1 MIPMQSGKI
10 KHWNSDKGYG
20 FIDVDN
26 QKEDVFFHVSTV
38 RLSQPISEGQRV
50 YFNSQRNEKNQ
61 LRATEVTS
69 NELSILETAV
79 LNSKLSSTSLSTPSS
94 DSNRSN
100 HSNRNSSNLNQTN
113 TRASNLNNNKNSSR
127 RNQSNNHSK
136 NSRGSQHKKSS
147 LSTLFSLIAIIAVA
161 IYFFADLKSSFFADG
176 TQPATVSQTSFELA
190 SASNAAAITGDA
202 QIDRTITLIKQ
213 GGPFPYPNK
222 DGTTFYN
229 RESNLPA
236 QSQGYYREYTVPTP
250 GVSHRGAR
258 RIVTGGHPPTIYY
271 LTVDHY
277 DSFQKLEVN

>member
-1 MIPMQSGKI
+1 MQSGKI
-10 KHWNSDKGYG
+10 KHWNTDKGYG
-20 FIDVDN
+20 FIEVDN
-26 QKEDVFFHVSTV
+26 QSEDVFFHISTV

-69 NELSILETAV
+69 NELSVLETSV
-79 LNSKLSSTSLSTPSS
+79 SNSAHRNLDNAQQKN
-94 DSNRSN
+94 NRYK
-100 HSNRNSSNLNQTN
+100 N
-113 TRASNLNNNKNSSR
+113 T
-127 RNQSNNHSK
+127 
-136 NSRGSQHKKSS
+136 RGSQNKKSGF
-147 LSTLFSLIAIIAVA
+147 STLLSVIALIAVA
-161 IYFFADLKSSFFADG
+161 VYFFGDLKSSLFTDS
-176 TQPATVSQTSFELA
+176 TPATSISQTA
-190 SASNAAAITGDA
+190 SKTSSSGSAAITGDA
-202 QIDRTITLIKQ
+202 QIDQTLALIKQ

-229 RESNLPA
+229 REGKLPA

-277 DSFQKLEVN
+277 DSFRQLQVN

>member
-1 MIPMQSGKI
+1 MQSGKI
-10 KHWNSDKGYG
+10 KHWNADKGYG
-20 FIDVDN
+20 FIEVDN
-26 QKEDVFFHVSTV
+26 QSEDVFFHISTI

-69 NELSILETAV
+69 NELSILETSV
-79 LNSKLSSTSLSTPSS
+79 SNS
-94 DSNRSN
+94 
-100 HSNRNSSNLNQTN
+100 
-113 TRASNLNNNKNSSR
+113 ASNSAHRNLDNAQQKNNRYKNT
-127 RNQSNNHSK
+127 
-136 NSRGSQHKKSS
+136 RGSQNKKSGF
-147 LSTLFSLIAIIAVA
+147 STLLSFIALIAVA
-161 IYFFADLKSSFFADG
+161 VYFFGDLKSSLFTDS
-176 TQPATVSQTSFELA
+176 TPATSISQTA
-190 SASNAAAITGDA
+190 SKTSSSGVEAITGDA
-202 QIDRTITLIKQ
+202 QIDQTLALIKQ

-229 RESNLPA
+229 REGKLPA

-277 DSFQKLEVN
+277 DSFRQLQVN

>member
-1 MIPMQSGKI
+1 MQSGKI
-10 KHWNSDKGYG
+10 KHWNADKGYG
-20 FIDVDN
+20 FIEVDN
-26 QKEDVFFHVSTV
+26 QSEDVFFHISTA

-69 NELSILETAV
+69 NELSILETSV
-79 LNSKLSSTSLSTPSS
+79 SNSAASSAHRNL
-94 DSNRSN
+94 DNAQQKNNRYK
-100 HSNRNSSNLNQTN
+100 N
-113 TRASNLNNNKNSSR
+113 T
-127 RNQSNNHSK
+127 
-136 NSRGSQHKKSS
+136 RGSQNKKSGF
-147 LSTLFSLIAIIAVA
+147 STLLSVIALIAVA
-161 IYFFADLKSSFFADG
+161 VYFFGDLKSSLFTDS
-176 TQPATVSQTSFELA
+176 TPATSISQTA
-190 SASNAAAITGDA
+190 SKTSSSGSAAITGDA
-202 QIDRTITLIKQ
+202 QIDQTLALIKQ

-229 RESNLPA
+229 REGKLPA

-277 DSFQKLEVN
+277 DSFRQLQVR

>member
-1 MIPMQSGKI
+1 MQSGKI
-10 KHWNSDKGYG
+10 KHWNADKGYG
-20 FIDVDN
+20 FIEVDN
-26 QKEDVFFHVSTV
+26 QSEDVFFHISTV

-69 NELSILETAV
+69 NELSILETSV
-79 LNSKLSSTSLSTPSS
+79 SNSAASSAHRNL
-94 DSNRSN
+94 DNAQQKNNRYK
-100 HSNRNSSNLNQTN
+100 N
-113 TRASNLNNNKNSSR
+113 T
-127 RNQSNNHSK
+127 
-136 NSRGSQHKKSS
+136 RGSQNKKSGF
-147 LSTLFSLIAIIAVA
+147 STLLSVIALIAVA
-161 IYFFADLKSSFFADG
+161 VYFFGDLKSSLFTDS
-176 TQPATVSQTSFELA
+176 TPATSISQTA
-190 SASNAAAITGDA
+190 SKTSSSGVEAITGDA
-202 QIDRTITLIKQ
+202 QIDQTLALIKQ

-229 RESNLPA
+229 REGKLPA

-277 DSFQKLEVN
+277 DSFRQLQVR

>member
-1 MIPMQSGKI
+1 MQSGKI
-10 KHWNSDKGYG
+10 KHWNADKGYG
-20 FIDVDN
+20 FIEVDN
-26 QKEDVFFHVSTV
+26 QSEDVFFHISTV

-69 NELSILETAV
+69 NELSILETSV
-79 LNSKLSSTSLSTPSS
+79 SNSAASSAHRNL
-94 DSNRSN
+94 DNAQQKNNRYK
-100 HSNRNSSNLNQTN
+100 N
-113 TRASNLNNNKNSSR
+113 T
-127 RNQSNNHSK
+127 
-136 NSRGSQHKKSS
+136 RGSQNKKSG
-147 LSTLFSLIAIIAVA
+147 LSTLLSVIALIAVA
-161 IYFFADLKSSFFADG
+161 VYFFGDLKSSLFTDS
-176 TQPATVSQTSFELA
+176 TPATSISQTA
-190 SASNAAAITGDA
+190 SKTSRSGVEAITGDA
-202 QIDRTITLIKQ
+202 QIDQTLALIKQ

-229 RESNLPA
+229 REGKLPA

-277 DSFQKLEVN
+277 DSFRQLQVR

>member
-1 MIPMQSGKI
+1 MQSGTI

-26 QKEDVFFHVSTV
+26 QSEDVFFHIKSV

-50 YFNSQRNEKNQ
+50 YFSSERNDKNQ

-69 NELSILETAV
+69 NELSILETPP
-79 LNSKLSSTSLSTPSS
+79 LNSTVNSAH
-94 DSNRSN
+94 RSPDN
-100 HSNRNSSNLNQTN
+100 IQKKNNRNTQHKNNQHK
-113 TRASNLNNNKNSSR
+113 NNRDSR
-127 RNQSNNHSK
+127 Q
-136 NSRGSQHKKSS
+136 KKSS
-147 LSTLFSLIAIIAVA
+147 FSTIFSLIAIIAVA
-161 IYFFADLKSSFFADG
+161 VYFFADLKASFLKDSTPSTTLSQSATETG
-176 TQPATVSQTSFELA
+176 SPA
-190 SASNAAAITGDA
+190 NAAAITGDA
-202 QIDRTITLIKQ
+202 QIDQTIALIQQ

-229 RESNLPA
+229 REGKLPA

-250 GVSHRGAR
+250 TVSHRGAR

-277 DSFQKLEVN
+277 DSFQKLQVK